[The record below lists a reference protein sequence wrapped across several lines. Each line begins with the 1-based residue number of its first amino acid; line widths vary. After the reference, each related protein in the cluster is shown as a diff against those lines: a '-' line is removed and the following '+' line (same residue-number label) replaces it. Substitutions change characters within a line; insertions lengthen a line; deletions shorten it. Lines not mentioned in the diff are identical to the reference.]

1 MKYRQIF
8 SAITLA
14 TSLSLAQQTP
24 APSQVPDGW
33 RKMSDFNDNQS
44 APSTPAANSPLT
56 RRSYSPQLIP
66 DALTVP
72 AGTYFTIR
80 TTQPLSSNQNHPGD
94 QFTATLVK
102 PIIANGRVVADR
114 GEIVVGRVVESLKAG
129 KVKGQSKLAIT
140 LTDLTLVDGSQIPFH
155 AQLTGFTGG
164 TSYGRDTG
172 TIVGPAA
179 TGAAIGGIAAGP
191 VGAGIGAA
199 AGATAGLIGVLFTR
213 GNPTVIYPESVL
225 TFRLEDPIQ
234 VATARAPQAFRI
246 VGSNDYEQ
254 PYDQPRTLVVRPP
267 IAYAAPYY
275 GYYGPS
281 LTVGLGS
288 IWGPGY
294 YRPAYRYGYGYRGGG
309 YGRHRYP

>member
-1 MKYRQIF
+1 MHRMNYSQVF

-14 TSLSLAQQTP
+14 TSLALAQQP
-24 APSQVPDGW
+24 AAPSQAADGW
-33 RKMSDFNDNQS
+33 RKMSDFNDSHAIPTAPPADSQS
-44 APSTPAANSPLT
+44 T
-56 RRSYSPQLIP
+56 RRPNAPQLIP
-66 DALTVP
+66 DSLTVP
-72 AGTYFTIR
+72 GGTYFTIR

-94 QFTATLVK
+94 QFTATLVN

-114 GEIVVGRVVESLKAG
+114 GQIVAGRVVESQKAG

-225 TFRLEDPIQ
+225 TFRIQDPIQ
-234 VATARAPQAFRI
+234 VATDHAPQAFRI
-246 VGSNDYEQ
+246 VGSNDYAQ
-254 PYDQPRTLVVRPP
+254 PHDQPRTLSVRPP
-267 IAYAAPYY
+267 PYY
-275 GYYGPS
+275 ATPYYGPS
-281 LTVGLGS
+281 VGVGFGTF
-288 IWGPGY
+288 WGPGY
-294 YRPAYRYGYGYRGGG
+294 YQPAYRYSYHRGGG
-309 YGRHRYP
+309 YGRHR